1 MASSLVIHIAAGEDK
16 HTEVLS
22 QERIRIGSGEGCD
35 LRLRAEAFGSA
46 EGDDAPRLLV
56 ELARS
61 NGHYRVK
68 DFDQSLDLTHNGK
81 PLSAGAKIKDG
92 DEVRYEPTG
101 LALSF
106 FPVRDLPAVVVSRQ
120 QTQVAPFIENAAIES
135 RATTR
140 RDDAKVFLREFTRE
154 LVREIRP
161 TTKIVTLLL
170 ALALV
175 GGVLY
180 LGFGLYNEL
189 KTSRR
194 VSDDLRGQVSQL
206 KDQISKTNSEITNL
220 DKSNQNIVASLSLAP
235 KLRSDYGGGVC
246 MILSSYDFVEQGT
259 GRPLRYPELQ
269 TNEDG
274 TVIQGGDEQT
284 QLTPEGAGAIAEFQS
299 VGSGF
304 HVGDGYVLT
313 NRHVAHPWL
322 ADERVQILN
331 SSVRGQPR
339 LKKLVAY
346 FPDHP
351 QPIALKFKLAAQRED
366 LAVCIFDVE
375 ERPKDLP
382 ALPLD
387 KDATAAA
394 VGKTVVLM
402 GYPNGPDRLLALRDD
417 AEAYMIRAR
426 CGASLESLL
435 GCLSEKNRIQP
446 LTTQGNITDL
456 DVHRVVYD
464 ARTAEGGSGA
474 PLFGQSGRVIGVNF
488 AIFTENTASNFAV
501 PIRYAFKLLERAGWV
516 EPVPPEEANTEA
528 GENSNQAAPPRAG
541 DSPPPTRRAL
551 TAKVFKIPKGRES

>member
-22 QERIRIGSGEGCD
+22 QERIRIGSGEDCD
-35 LRLRAEAFGSA
+35 LRLRSSSFGSTDA
-46 EGDDAPRLLV
+46 DDAPRTLL

-61 NGHYRVK
+61 NGHYRIK
-68 DFDQSLDLTHNGK
+68 DFDQSLDLTHNGR

-92 DEVRYEPTG
+92 DEVRYEPSG

-106 FPVRDLPAVVVSRQ
+106 FPVRDLPALVVNRQ
-120 QTQVAPFIENAAIES
+120 QAQVAPFIENAAIES
-135 RATTR
+135 RATAR
-140 RDDAKVFLREFTRE
+140 RDDAKIFLREFTRE

-161 TTKIVTLLL
+161 TTKILTLLI

-175 GGVLY
+175 GGILY

-220 DKSNQNIVASLSLAP
+220 DKSNQNILDSLSLAP

-246 MILSSYDFVEQGT
+246 MILSSYDFVEAGT
-259 GRPLRYPELQ
+259 GRPLRYPEVQ

-274 TVIQGGDEQT
+274 TVIQGGEEQA
-284 QLTPEGAGAIAEFQS
+284 QLTPEGNGPVAEFQS

-304 HVGDGYVLT
+304 HVGGGYVLT

-322 ADERVQILN
+322 ADERAQILN

-346 FPDHP
+346 FPDHA
-351 QPIALKFKLAAQRED
+351 QPIALKFKVAAQRED
-366 LAVCIFDVE
+366 LAVCVFDVE
-375 ERPKDLP
+375 DPPKNLP

-387 KDATAAA
+387 KDVTTAA
-394 VGKTVVLM
+394 VGRTVVLM

-464 ARTAEGGSGA
+464 ARTGEGGSGA

-516 EPVPPEEANTEA
+516 EPAPPAEANPEA
-528 GENSNQAAPPRAG
+528 GENSNQQAAATAPRAAG
-541 DSPPPTRRAL
+541 QPPTNSSRPER
-551 TAKVFKIPKGRES
+551 

>member
-1 MASSLVIHIAAGEDK
+1 
-16 HTEVLS
+16 
-22 QERIRIGSGEGCD
+22 
-35 LRLRAEAFGSA
+35 
-46 EGDDAPRLLV
+46 
-56 ELARS
+56 
-61 NGHYRVK
+61 
-68 DFDQSLDLTHNGK
+68 
-81 PLSAGAKIKDG
+81 
-92 DEVRYEPTG
+92 VRYEPAG
-101 LALSF
+101 LAFSF
-106 FPVRDLPAVVVSRQ
+106 FPVRDLPAVIAGRQ
-120 QTQVAPFIENAAIES
+120 QTQVAPFIETAAIES
-135 RATTR
+135 RATAR

-161 TTKIVTLLL
+161 TTKIITLLL

-189 KTSRR
+189 KRSRR
-194 VSDDLRGQVSQL
+194 TAGDMSRQL
-206 KDQISKTNSEITNL
+206 GEAQKQIEDTKKLLGDL

-246 MILSSYDFVEQGT
+246 MILSSYDFIETGT
-259 GRPLRYPELQ
+259 GRPLRYPEVQ
-269 TNEDG
+269 TSEDG

-284 QLTPEGAGAIAEFQS
+284 QLTPEGAGVIAEFQS

-304 HVGDGYVLT
+304 HVGSGYVLT
-313 NRHVAHPWL
+313 NRHVAQPWL
-322 ADERVQILN
+322 ADERAQILN

-346 FPDHP
+346 FPDHT
-351 QPIALKFKLAAQRED
+351 QPITLKFKVAAQRED
-366 LAVCIFDVE
+366 LAVCVFDAADA
-375 ERPKDLP
+375 PADLP
-382 ALPLD
+382 VLPLD
-387 KDATAAA
+387 QDAAAAA

-456 DVHRVVYD
+456 DVRRVVYD

-501 PIRYAFKLLERAGWV
+501 PIRYAFKLLERAGWK
-516 EPVPPEEANTEA
+516 PPESPAEESPEA
-528 GENSNQAAPPRAG
+528 GENSNQAAARAGGAQPPANPPRP
-541 DSPPPTRRAL
+541 DR
-551 TAKVFKIPKGRES
+551 

>member
-46 EGDDAPRLLV
+46 EGDDAPRLLL
-56 ELARS
+56 ELGRS
-61 NGHYRVK
+61 NGNYRVK

-140 RDDAKVFLREFTRE
+140 RDDAKIFLREFTRE

-284 QLTPEGAGAIAEFQS
+284 QLTPEGAGAVAEFQS

-366 LAVCIFDVE
+366 LAVCVFDVE

-516 EPVPPEEANTEA
+516 EPTPPAEANTEA

-541 DSPPPTRRAL
+541 GQPPANSSRPDR
-551 TAKVFKIPKGRES
+551 

>member
-22 QERIRIGSGEGCD
+22 QDRIRIGAGEDCD
-35 LRLRAEAFGSA
+35 LRLRASSLPANTQQNGI
-46 EGDDAPRLLV
+46 LL

-61 NGHYRVK
+61 NGHYRIK
-68 DFDQSLDLTHNGK
+68 DFDSSLDLTHNGK
-81 PLSAGAKIKDG
+81 TISPNAKIKDG
-92 DEVRYEPTG
+92 DEVRCEPAN

-106 FPVRDLPAVVVSRQ
+106 FPVRDLPALIGQRQ
-120 QTQVAPFIENAAIES
+120 QAQVAPFIETAAMES
-135 RATTR
+135 AATAR
-140 RDDAKVFLREFTRE
+140 RDDAKIFLREFTRE
-154 LVREIRP
+154 LVREIKP
-161 TTKIVTLLL
+161 TTKILTLAI

-175 GGVLY
+175 GGILY

-189 KTSRR
+189 KRSRR
-194 VSDDLRGQVSQL
+194 VGADLRVQL
-206 KDQISKTNSEITNL
+206 GDAQKQIADTQKLLGDL
-220 DKSNQNIVASLSLAP
+220 DKSNQNILGSLSLAP

-246 MILSSYDFVEQGT
+246 MVLASYDFVETGT
-259 GRPLRYPELQ
+259 GRPLRYPEVQ

-274 TVIQGGDEQT
+274 TVIQNGDEQM
-284 QLTPEGAGAIAEFQS
+284 QLTPEGKGAVAEFES

-304 HVGDGYVLT
+304 YVGAGYVLT

-322 ADERVQILN
+322 ADERAQILT

-339 LKKLVAY
+339 LKKLLAY
-346 FPDHP
+346 FPDHQ
-351 QPIALKFKLAAQRED
+351 QPVVLKFRAAAQRDD
-366 LAVCIFDVE
+366 LAVCTFETKDAPV
-375 ERPKDLP
+375 DLP
-382 ALPLD
+382 VLPLD
-387 KDATAAA
+387 KKDSDAVA
-394 VGKTVVLM
+394 VGRTVVLM

-426 CGASLESLL
+426 CGGSLGTLL

-456 DVHRVVYD
+456 DDHRVVYD

-501 PIRYAFKLLERAGWV
+501 PIRYASTLLERAGWV
-516 EPVPPEEANTEA
+516 SPDEPTEANQNA
-528 GENSNQAAPPRAG
+528 NENSNQANPRTGNATTNSSRQ
-541 DSPPPTRRAL
+541 DR
-551 TAKVFKIPKGRES
+551 

>member
-22 QERIRIGSGEGCD
+22 QERIRIGSGEDCD
-35 LRLRAEAFGSA
+35 LRLRASSFGRA
-46 EGDDAPRLLV
+46 GDDEGPALAL

-81 PLSAGAKIKDG
+81 PLAAGTKIKDG
-92 DEVRYEPTG
+92 DEVRYEPAG

-106 FPVRDLPAVVVSRQ
+106 FPVRDLPAVVGGRQ
-120 QTQVAPFIENAAIES
+120 PTQVAPFIETAAIES
-135 RATTR
+135 RATAR
-140 RDDAKVFLREFTRE
+140 RDDAKIFLREFTRE

-161 TTKIVTLLL
+161 TTKILTLLIS
-170 ALALV
+170 LALV

-189 KTSRR
+189 KTGRR

-206 KDQISKTNSEITNL
+206 KDQISKTNSEIKNL
-220 DKSNQNIVASLSLAP
+220 DKSNQDIVASLSLAP

-246 MILSSYDFVEQGT
+246 MILGSYDFVETGT
-259 GRPLRYPELQ
+259 GRPLRYPEVQ

-274 TVIQGGDEQT
+274 TVIQGGEEQT
-284 QLTPEGAGAIAEFQS
+284 QLTPEGAGTIAEFQS

-304 HVGDGYVLT
+304 HVGSGYVLT
-313 NRHVAHPWL
+313 NRHVAQPWL
-322 ADERVQILN
+322 ADERAQILN

-346 FPDHP
+346 FPDHT
-351 QPIALKFKLAAQRED
+351 QPIALKFKVAAQRED
-366 LAVCIFDVE
+366 LAVCVFDSQDA
-375 ERPKDLP
+375 PTDLP
-382 ALPLD
+382 VLPLD
-387 KDATAAA
+387 EDAAAAA

-435 GCLSEKNRIQP
+435 GCLSDKNRIQP
-446 LTTQGNITDL
+446 LTTQGSITDL

-501 PIRYAFKLLERAGWV
+501 PIRYAFKLLERAGWK
-516 EPVPPEEANTEA
+516 PPESPAEESPEA
-528 GENSNQAAPPRAG
+528 GENSNQAARAG
-541 DSPPPTRRAL
+541 GAQPPANPSRPDR
-551 TAKVFKIPKGRES
+551 

>member
-1 MASSLVIHIAAGEDK
+1 MASSLVIHIAAGEEK

-22 QERIRIGSGEGCD
+22 QERIRIGSGEDCD
-35 LRLRAEAFGSA
+35 LRLGATSFGSA
-46 EGDDAPRLLV
+46 EGDDGPRLLL
-56 ELARS
+56 ELSRS

-81 PLSAGAKIKDG
+81 PLSAGVKIKDG
-92 DEVRYEPTG
+92 DEVRYEPAG

-106 FPVRDLPAVVVSRQ
+106 FPVRDLPAVVINRQ
-120 QTQVAPFIENAAIES
+120 QAQVAPFIENAAIES
-135 RATTR
+135 RATMR
-140 RDDAKVFLREFTRE
+140 RDDAKIFLREFTRE

-161 TTKIVTLLL
+161 TTKIITLLL

-189 KTSRR
+189 KRSRR
-194 VSDDLRGQVSQL
+194 TASDMSRQL
-206 KDQISKTNSEITNL
+206 GEAQQQLADTKKMLGDL

-246 MILSSYDFVEQGT
+246 MILSSYDFVEAGT
-259 GRPLRYPELQ
+259 GRPLRYPEVQ

-284 QLTPEGAGAIAEFQS
+284 QLTPEGAGAVAEFQS

-346 FPDHP
+346 FPDHA
-351 QPIALKFKLAAQRED
+351 QPITLKFKQASQRED
-366 LAVCIFDVE
+366 LAVCLFDLE
-375 ERPKDLP
+375 ESPKDLP
-382 ALPLD
+382 VLPLD
-387 KDATAAA
+387 KDSAAAA

-446 LTTQGNITDL
+446 LTTQGSITDL

-501 PIRYAFKLLERAGWV
+501 PIRYAFKLLERAGWK
-516 EPVPPEEANTEA
+516 EPVPPEEANPDA
-528 GENSNQAAPPRAG
+528 SENSNQAATPRAG
-541 DSPPPTRRAL
+541 GQPPANSSRPDR
-551 TAKVFKIPKGRES
+551 

>member
-22 QERIRIGSGEGCD
+22 QERIRIGSGEDCD
-35 LRLRAEAFGSA
+35 LRLRASVFGPA
-46 EGDDAPRLLV
+46 AGDDAPRLVL

-92 DEVRYEPTG
+92 DEVRYEPAG

-106 FPVRDLPAVVVSRQ
+106 FPVRDLPAVVVHRQ

-140 RDDAKVFLREFTRE
+140 RDDAKIFLREFTRE

-161 TTKIVTLLL
+161 TTKILTLLIS
-170 ALALV
+170 LALV

-194 VSDDLRGQVSQL
+194 VSDDLRGQVGQL
-206 KDQISKTNSEITNL
+206 KDQISKTNSEIKNL
-220 DKSNQNIVASLSLAP
+220 DESNQNILDSLSLAP

-246 MILSSYDFVEQGT
+246 MILSSYDFVETGT
-259 GRPLRYPELQ
+259 GRPLRYPEVQ

-274 TVIQGGDEQT
+274 TVIQGGEEQA
-284 QLTPEGAGAIAEFQS
+284 QLTPEGAGTIAEFQS

-304 HVGDGYVLT
+304 HVGGGYVLT
-313 NRHVAHPWL
+313 NRHVAQPWL
-322 ADERVQILN
+322 ADERAQILN

-339 LKKLVAY
+339 LRKLVAY
-346 FPDHP
+346 FPDHT
-351 QPIALKFKLAAQRED
+351 QPITLKFRVASQRED
-366 LAVCIFDVE
+366 LAVCVFDAQDA
-375 ERPKDLP
+375 PTDLP
-382 ALPLD
+382 VLPLD
-387 KDATAAA
+387 RDAAAAA

-501 PIRYAFKLLERAGWV
+501 PIRYAFKLLERGGWV
-516 EPVPPEEANTEA
+516 EPVPPAEANQDA
-528 GENSNQAAPPRAG
+528 GENSNQAAAAAPRAG
-541 DSPPPTRRAL
+541 GQPPANSSRPER
-551 TAKVFKIPKGRES
+551 